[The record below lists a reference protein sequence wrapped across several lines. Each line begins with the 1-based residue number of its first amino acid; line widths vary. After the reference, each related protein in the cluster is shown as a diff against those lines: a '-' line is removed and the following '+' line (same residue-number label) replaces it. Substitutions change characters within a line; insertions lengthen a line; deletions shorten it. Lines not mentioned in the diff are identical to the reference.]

1 MKIADLDM
9 RELIDAIGVAVVPV
23 IFKDVNKET
32 PPHALRERFRLNAEI
47 MGRFAAVLYC
57 GDEISLDTLDLISLF
72 TTHMRVEHL
81 QSMNQLLGP
90 EGDLSRLVG
99 PSARTT

>member
-23 IFKDVNKET
+23 IFKDVNNET
-32 PPHALRERFRLNAEI
+32 PPHVLRERFRLNAEI

-57 GDEISLDTLDLISLF
+57 GDEVGLETLDLISLF
-72 TTHMRVEHL
+72 TTHMQVEHL
-81 QSMNQLLGP
+81 HSMSQLLGP
-90 EGDLSRLVG
+90 EGDLSKFGGTSVR
-99 PSARTT
+99 AT

>member
-23 IFKDVNKET
+23 IFKDVNNET
-32 PPHALRERFRLNAEI
+32 PPYVLRERFRLNAEI

-57 GDEISLDTLDLISLF
+57 GDEVGLETLDLINLF
-72 TTHMRVEHL
+72 TTHMQLEHL

-90 EGDLSRLVG
+90 EGDLSKFGGASVR
-99 PSARTT
+99 SI

>member
-1 MKIADLDM
+1 MKLADLDM
-9 RELIDAIGVAVVPV
+9 KELIDAISGAVVPV
-23 IFKDVNKET
+23 IFKDVDKET

-57 GDEISLDTLDLISLF
+57 GDEIGLETLDLINLF

-90 EGDLSRLVG
+90 EGDLSRLG
-99 PSARTT
+99 SPLGRAS

>member
-1 MKIADLDM
+1 MKVADLDM

-57 GDEISLDTLDLISLF
+57 GDEVGPGTLDLINLF
-72 TTHMRVEHL
+72 TTHMRDEHL
-81 QSMNQLLGP
+81 RSMDQLLGP
-90 EGDLSRLVG
+90 AGGLSRLSTPVK
-99 PSARTT
+99 AI